1 MIDYFFDGA
10 QYIRV
15 SRYATGAGTVG
26 SGYPAAISNWQWP
39 AGFGAAG
46 IDAALY
52 AGAKC
57 YFFEGS
63 QYISVT
69 RGEMGPGTP
78 DPGYPQPIASL
89 DWNGFG
95 ADGIDAALYSGTKCY
110 IFKGAEYIRVTRSD
124 TSPGSIDAGYPQSI
138 SEWGWP
144 DGFGAG
150 GIAAALYSGSKCYF
164 FDGQEYIRVSRGDT
178 GGGLTD
184 PGYPKPISNWDW
196 PSFGADGI
204 SAALYSGGPLVP
216 AGQLSSSF
224 NYVLSAAG
232 GADITGLTCTIDI
245 DETLVSSSGWSFQ
258 LNCYS
263 AGNPVSW
270 WQQFLI
276 LGNGTEVSYQIE
288 GYQPSSPEP
297 GGGTWHLFLY
307 SSTIPF
313 ATLPSASLEAGSRL
327 TITVVYEQNST
338 AVSGAS
344 FAVFDPQGKQLVNTP
359 PATMPATIAGLK
371 DAQGQVDTAA
381 QFAPIVNCTMNLVE
395 SPGHTSAFSAGSG
408 TFTITADQA
417 LTPAAPA
424 GETGETG
431 NSVYAP
437 MPNLAD
443 TTLYQ
448 GFSTSAS

>member
-1 MIDYFFDGA
+1 MP
-10 QYIRV
+10 
-15 SRYATGAGTVG
+15 
-26 SGYPAAISNWQWP
+26 PARARWVRAIPPRS
-39 AGFGAAG
+39 AG

-78 DPGYPQPIASL
+78 DPGYPQPIAGL

-204 SAALYSGGPLVP
+204 SAALYSGGPLAP
-216 AGQLSSSF
+216 AGQLSSSL
-224 NYVLSAAG
+224 NYVLSAG
-232 GADITGLTCTIDI
+232 GSEITGLACTIDI

-276 LGNGTEVSYQIE
+276 LGNGTELSYQIE
-288 GYQPSSPEP
+288 GYQPLSPAP

-307 SSTIPF
+307 SSTIAF

-327 TITVVYEQNST
+327 TITVLYEQGST
-338 AVSGAS
+338 AISGAS
-344 FAVFDPQGKQLVNTP
+344 FAVFDPQGQPYP
-359 PATMPATIAGLK
+359 PVLISSAPPLPPPGNPASASIIGLK
-371 DAQGQVDTAA
+371 DAQGQVDTTA
-381 QFAPIVNCTMNLVE
+381 QFAPIVNCTMNLVGP
-395 SPGHTSAFSAGSG
+395 PGGTAAFTAGSG

-417 LTPAAPA
+417 LTPTAPSP
-424 GETGETG
+424 ETGETG

-437 MPNLAD
+437 MPSLAD